1 VASGGV
7 SPLLLH
13 VINNRGVSPLLLYV
27 INFLADQQGAYA
39 PRSPLNSEIRAQKS
53 VVRPGVPRLCFLYE
67 NLAEPERNDAGLP
80 AQRSVL

>member
-1 VASGGV
+1 MASGGV

-53 VVRPGVPRLCFLYE
+53 VVRPPRRSLCFLYE
-67 NLAEPERNDAGLP
+67 DIADDCRDDAGLP
-80 AQRSVL
+80 AERSVL